1 MPKPFALISS
11 CDIQEQE
18 FFDVLR
24 TTGGVIEDASAL
36 AGRISRDEQHVWVS
50 LDHSFLK
57 DYEADEVALISQ
69 KLEGKPRSS
78 ILLDV
83 SRTAGSEQ
91 LAVAFA
97 AACAQRWPCV
107 VYNLRDKVF
116 TAHELLQL
124 QKMGSGFE
132 E

>member
-11 CDIQEQE
+11 SDIKEQE
-18 FFDVLR
+18 FFEVLR
-24 TTGGVIEDASAL
+24 ASGGIIEDASVL
-36 AGRISRDEQHVWVS
+36 AGRISRGEQHVWVALDNS
-50 LDHSFLK
+50 LLK
-57 DYEADEVALISQ
+57 DYEADEIALISR
-69 KLEGKPRSS
+69 KLKAKPWSS

-83 SRTAGSEQ
+83 SRTDGSKQ

-97 AACAQRWPCV
+97 AACAQLWPCV

-116 TAHELLQL
+116 SAQELRSL
-124 QKMGSGFE
+124 QKTGSSFE

>member
-11 CDIQEQE
+11 SDIHEQE

-24 TTGGVIEDASAL
+24 TAGGVIEDASAL
-36 AGRISRDEQHVWVS
+36 AGRISRGEQHVWVS
-50 LDHSFLK
+50 LDHSLLK
-57 DYEADEVALISQ
+57 DYEADEIALISQ
-69 KLEGKPRSS
+69 KLKGKPWSS

-116 TAHELLQL
+116 TAQELLQL
-124 QKMGSGFE
+124 QKIGSGFE

>member
-11 CDIQEQE
+11 SDIKAQE

-24 TTGGVIEDASAL
+24 AAGGIIEDVGAL
-36 AGRISRDEQHVWVS
+36 TGRLSQGEQHVWVCLNKS
-50 LDHSFLK
+50 LLK
-57 DYEADEVALISQ
+57 DYEANEIALIRQ
-69 KLEGKPRSS
+69 KLKGTPRSS

-83 SRTAGSEQ
+83 SRTAGSEP

-97 AACAQRWPCV
+97 AACAQHWPCV

-116 TAHELLQL
+116 SAQELLAL
-124 QKMGSGFE
+124 QKTGSGFE

>member
-11 CDIQEQE
+11 RDIKEQE

-24 TTGGVIEDASAL
+24 ATGGVIEDASAL
-36 AGRISRDEQHVWVS
+36 AGRISRGEQHVWVS
-50 LDHSFLK
+50 LDNSLLK
-57 DYEADEVALISQ
+57 DYEADEIALISQ
-69 KLEGKPRSS
+69 KLKGKPWSS

-97 AACAQRWPCV
+97 AVCAQRWPCV

-116 TAHELLQL
+116 SAQELLWL
-124 QKMGSGFE
+124 QRTGSGFE

>member
-11 CDIQEQE
+11 SDIKAQE

-24 TTGGVIEDASAL
+24 ASGGVIEDASAL
-36 AGRISRDEQHVWVS
+36 AGAHLRGEQHVWVS
-50 LDHSFLK
+50 LDHSLLK
-57 DYEADEVALISQ
+57 DYEADAIALISQ
-69 KLEGKPRSS
+69 KLKGKPWSS
-78 ILLDV
+78 TLLDV

-97 AACAQRWPCV
+97 AACAQFWPCV
-107 VYNLRDKVF
+107 VYNLHDKVF
-116 TAHELLQL
+116 SAQELLWL
-124 QKMGSGFE
+124 QKTGSGFE

>member
-50 LDHSFLK
+50 LDHSLLK
-57 DYEADEVALISQ
+57 DYEADEIALISQ

-116 TAHELLQL
+116 TVHELLQL

>member
-11 CDIQEQE
+11 SDIKEQE

-24 TTGGVIEDASAL
+24 ASGGVIEDASAL
-36 AGRISRDEQHVWVS
+36 AGCISRGEQHVWVS
-50 LDHSFLK
+50 LDNSLLK
-57 DYEADEVALISQ
+57 DYEADEIAMISQ
-69 KLEGKPRSS
+69 KLKGKPWSS

-83 SRTAGSEQ
+83 SRTAGSEP

-97 AACAQRWPCV
+97 AACTQRWPCV

-116 TAHELLQL
+116 SAQELLQL
-124 QKMGSGFE
+124 QKTGSGFE
-132 E
+132 D

>member
-11 CDIQEQE
+11 SDIKAQE

-24 TTGGVIEDASAL
+24 ASGGVIEDAGAL
-36 AGRISRDEQHVWVS
+36 AGRISRGEQHVWVS
-50 LDHSFLK
+50 LDHSLLK
-57 DYEADEVALISQ
+57 DYEADAIALISQ
-69 KLEGKPRSS
+69 KLKGKPWSS

-97 AACAQRWPCV
+97 AACAQIWPCV

-116 TAHELLQL
+116 PAQELLWL
-124 QKMGSGFE
+124 QKRGSGFE
-132 E
+132 D

>member
-1 MPKPFALISS
+1 MPKPFAIISS
-11 CDIQEQE
+11 NDIKAQE

-24 TTGGVIEDASAL
+24 ASGGIIEDASAL
-36 AGRISRDEQHVWVS
+36 AGRISRGEQHVWVS
-50 LDHSFLK
+50 LDKSLLK
-57 DYEADEVALISQ
+57 DYEADEVALISK
-69 KLEGKPRSS
+69 KLKGNPWSS

-97 AACAQRWPCV
+97 AACAQLWPCV
-107 VYNLRDKVF
+107 VYNSRDKVF
-116 TAHELLQL
+116 SAQELLWL
-124 QKMGSGFE
+124 QKTGRGFE

>member
-1 MPKPFALISS
+1 VPKPFALISS
-11 CDIQEQE
+11 HDIKEQE

-24 TTGGVIEDASAL
+24 ASGGVIEEASTR
-36 AGRISRDEQHVWVS
+36 AGRLSRGEQHVWVS
-50 LDHSFLK
+50 LDNGLLK
-57 DYEADEVALISQ
+57 DYEANEIALISQ
-69 KLEGKPRSS
+69 KLKGKPWSS

-97 AACAQRWPCV
+97 AACAQIWPCV

-116 TAHELLQL
+116 SAQELLWL
-124 QKMGSGFE
+124 QQTGSGFE

>member
-11 CDIQEQE
+11 SDIKAQA

-24 TTGGVIEDASAL
+24 ASGGVIEDASAL
-36 AGRISRDEQHVWVS
+36 AGRISRGEQHVWVS
-50 LDHSFLK
+50 LDNGLLK
-57 DYEADEVALISQ
+57 DYEADEIALISQ
-69 KLEGKPRSS
+69 KLKGTPSSS
-78 ILLDV
+78 ILLAV
-83 SRTAGSEQ
+83 SRAAGSEQ

-97 AACAQRWPCV
+97 PACAQLWPCV

-116 TAHELLQL
+116 SAQELLGL
-124 QKMGSGFE
+124 QKTGSGFE

>member
-50 LDHSFLK
+50 LDHSLLK
-57 DYEADEVALISQ
+57 DYEADEIALISQ

-78 ILLDV
+78 SLLDV

-97 AACAQRWPCV
+97 AVCVQRWPCV

-124 QKMGSGFE
+124 QKMGGGFE

>member
-11 CDIQEQE
+11 SDIHEQE
-18 FFDVLR
+18 FLDVLR
-24 TTGGVIEDASAL
+24 TAGGIIEDASAL
-36 AGRISRDEQHVWVS
+36 AGRISRGEQHVWVS

-57 DYEADEVALISQ
+57 DYEADEIALISQ
-69 KLEGKPRSS
+69 KLKGKPWSS

-116 TAHELLQL
+116 TAQELLQL
-124 QKMGSGFE
+124 QKIGSGFE